1 MRACEGCRR
10 RKIKC
15 DAATTNTWPCSAC
28 IRLKLHCVPP
38 TVNYD
43 RDFSSNTQAFEP
55 ERGEYESGGSGDDD
69 YHQQVSIQ
77 QQLVGS
83 QKNVPPIYTQ
93 HGPYSDGVGIYQSV
107 GYGEPS
113 SSHSQQQMHYGSMQ
127 TPVSVIDQHQH
138 YPPHSV
144 FPTPPLPPN
153 SHSHAESPETY
164 EQDQYGQQNLADLLG
179 ELRMNEA
186 GTGSVLKDW
195 SQSQVLI
202 LHSSVLEQQEQD
214 QNLSRGTSI

>member
-43 RDFSSNTQAFEP
+43 RDFPPNPQGFEG
-55 ERGEYESGGSGDDD
+55 ERVEYESGGSGDDD
-69 YHQQVSIQ
+69 YHHQVSMQ
-77 QQLVGS
+77 QHMAGPHKS
-83 QKNVPPIYTQ
+83 IPPIYTA
-93 HGPYSDGVGIYQSV
+93 HVPYPDPVAVYQS
-107 GYGEPS
+107 GPYGEPS
-113 SSHSQQQMHYGSMQ
+113 SSHTQQSMHYGSMQ
-127 TPVSVIDQHQH
+127 TPVSVIDQHQQ
-138 YPPHSV
+138 YPPQSV
-144 FPTPPLPPN
+144 FPTPPLAQQP
-153 SHSHAESPETY
+153 SHTGSPENY

-186 GTGSVLKDW
+186 GTGRS
-195 SQSQVLI
+195 
-202 LHSSVLEQQEQD
+202 
-214 QNLSRGTSI
+214 